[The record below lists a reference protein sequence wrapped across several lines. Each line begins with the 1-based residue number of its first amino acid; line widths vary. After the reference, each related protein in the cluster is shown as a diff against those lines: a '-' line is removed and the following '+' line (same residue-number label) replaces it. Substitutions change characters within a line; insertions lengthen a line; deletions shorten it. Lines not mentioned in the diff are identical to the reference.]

1 MYVVAVKN
9 SMSTITLYND
19 LEDFYKMALDT
30 GNLCILTGNANPD
43 LAKKIADHIG
53 VNLCDAYVGHFNN
66 GETQVMISESIRG
79 KDIFIIQPTSYPVN
93 DNLMELLIMADA
105 CKRASAHSVT
115 AVVPYY
121 AYARQDRKTRGR
133 EPISAKLVAN
143 LMTTAGVTRVV
154 TVDLHAGQ
162 IQGFF
167 DIPVD
172 HLAAAPVIANY
183 FRSQKLDDVVVVS
196 PDLGGVT
203 RARILADH
211 LQAPIA
217 IIEKRRPKPGCAEVM
232 NLIGDVNGKTAVII
246 DDIVDTA
253 GSLCEGAK
261 ALDKRGAKRIF
272 ASCSHAIL
280 SDPAVQRINESPIEK
295 LVITD
300 TIPLPP
306 EKQSDKI
313 VTLSMAASIGDVI
326 MRIQSHRSV
335 SQLFR

>member
-1 MYVVAVKN
+1 MP
-9 SMSTITLYND
+9 
-19 LEDFYKMALDT
+19 FDT
-30 GNLCILTGNANPD
+30 GNMRILTGNANPD
-43 LAKKIADHIG
+43 LARKIADHIG
-53 VNLCDAYVGHFNN
+53 VSLCDAFVGHFNN
-66 GETQVMISESIRG
+66 GETQVMIGESIRG
-79 KDIFIIQPTSYPVN
+79 KDIFIIQPTSFPVN

-105 CKRASAHSVT
+105 CKRASARSIT

-172 HLAAAPVIANY
+172 HLAAAPVLGNY
-183 FRSQKLDDVVVVS
+183 FKRQNYEDLVVVS

-203 RARILADH
+203 RARILADRVH
-211 LQAPIA
+211 APIA

-232 NLIGDVNGKTAVII
+232 NLIGEVWGKTALII

-261 ALDKRGAKRIF
+261 ALKAHGAKRVL
-272 ASCSHAIL
+272 ASCTHAIL
-280 SDPAVQRINESPIEK
+280 SASAVERINASPIEQ

-306 EKQSDKI
+306 EKQSDKF
-313 VTLSMAASIGDVI
+313 VVLSLAEAIGDVI
-326 MRIQSHRSV
+326 VRILSHQSV
-335 SQLFR
+335 SMLFNR

>member
-1 MYVVAVKN
+1 MENNLFTTA
-9 SMSTITLYND
+9 
-19 LEDFYKMALDT
+19 
-30 GNLCILTGNANPD
+30 NLCLMTGNANPA
-43 LAKKIADHIG
+43 LAKKIADYIG
-53 VNLCDAYVGHFNN
+53 VDIFDTFVGKFNN
-66 GETQVMISESIRG
+66 GETQVMIGDSIRG
-79 KDIFIIQPTSYPVN
+79 KDIFIIQPTSQPVN
-93 DNLMELLIMADA
+93 DNLMELLILTDA
-105 CKRASAHSVT
+105 CKRASAHSIT

-143 LMTTAGVTRVV
+143 LMVTAGMSRIL

-172 HLAAAPVIANY
+172 HLAAAPVFADY
-183 FRSQKLDDVVVVS
+183 FNEHDFGGELVVVS

-203 RARILADH
+203 RARILADF
-211 LQAPIA
+211 LKSPIA
-217 IIEKRRPKPGCAEVM
+217 IIEKRRPRPGEAEVM
-232 NLIGDVNGKTAVII
+232 SIIGDVQGKVALMI

-261 ALDKRGAKRIF
+261 ALKRLGAKSVM
-272 ASCSHAIL
+272 AACSHAVL
-280 SDPAVQRINESPIEK
+280 SKNAVEKINNSDIEK

-300 TIPLPP
+300 TIALPP
-306 EKQSDKI
+306 EKQSPKI
-313 VTLSMAASIGDVI
+313 VVLSMAKSIGDVI
-326 MRIQSHRSV
+326 LRIQSRRSV

>member
-1 MYVVAVKN
+1 
-9 SMSTITLYND
+9 
-19 LEDFYKMALDT
+19 
-30 GNLCILTGNANPD
+30 
-43 LAKKIADHIG
+43 
-53 VNLCDAYVGHFNN
+53 
-66 GETQVMISESIRG
+66 
-79 KDIFIIQPTSYPVN
+79 
-93 DNLMELLIMADA
+93 
-105 CKRASAHSVT
+105 
-115 AVVPYY
+115 
-121 AYARQDRKTRGR
+121 
-133 EPISAKLVAN
+133 
-143 LMTTAGVTRVV
+143 MTTAGVTRVV

-183 FRSQKLDDVVVVS
+183 FRAQKFDDVVVVA

-232 NLIGDVNGKTAVII
+232 NLIGDVEGKTAVII

-253 GSLCEGAK
+253 GSLCEGAR
-261 ALDKRGAKRIF
+261 ALEKRGAKRIF

-306 EKQSDKI
+306 EKQSDKF
-313 VTLSMAASIGDVI
+313 VVLSLADALGDVM